1 MRRGRGGMPLLMPLE
16 ERVLFSSTAGLSPAV
31 VRDAYGFD
39 QVVYSNGTS
48 AVAADGRG
56 QTIAIVTAFDAPT
69 LTNDLDV
76 FDKLFSLD
84 GEQSLYAA
92 YGAASTVLTK
102 HEMSTSETADAS
114 WSQEAS
120 LDVEWA
126 HAIAPGA
133 HILLV
138 EAASDGLSDLLAG
151 VDYAREQP
159 GVSVVSMSWGAA
171 EYPTEWVDDNHFLT
185 PAGHQG
191 VTFVTSAG
199 DSNGT
204 TWPAV
209 SPYVLSVGGTTLLTK
224 GATYLGEAAW
234 TDTGGGISSV
244 ETAPAF
250 ETALTGS
257 GQRSAPD
264 VAYDAN
270 PSTGF
275 YVYDSTDDEGAVGWQ
290 TFGGTSAGAPQWA
303 ALVEIANQGRAILG
317 KGTLDGPTQALPAID
332 SLPQSDFHDIT
343 LGSTGSFFFGL
354 SATVGYD
361 ELTGRGT
368 PIANRVIIG
377 LLGWNGVSPNVV
389 HNTTNAPVTPP
400 HHRFHRFGEAE
411 GATLLAGKN
420 VILKPNVASPA
431 GGVKLPVFYK
441 VSLLP
446 EDPVHAALALL

>member
-1 MRRGRGGMPLLMPLE
+1 MPLLLQLE
-16 ERVLFSSTAGLSPAV
+16 ERLLFSTTGFSPAV

-39 QVVYSNGTS
+39 QVVYSNGTG

-69 LTNDLDV
+69 ISNDLDV

-84 GEQSLYAA
+84 GKQSLEAA
-92 YGAASTVLTK
+92 YGAAATVLTK

-133 HILLV
+133 HIVLV
-138 EAASDGLSDLLAG
+138 EAASDGLSDLLAAA
-151 VDYAREQP
+151 DYAREQP

-185 PAGHQG
+185 PTGHPG

-199 DSNGT
+199 DTNGT
-204 TWPAV
+204 SWPAV
-209 SPYVLSVGGTTLLTK
+209 SPYVLSVGGTTLLTQ

-234 TDTGGGISSV
+234 TDTGGGTSSV

-257 GQRSAPD
+257 VQRSAPD

-275 YVYDSTDDEGAVGWQ
+275 YVYDSTDYQGSVGWQ

-303 ALVEIANQGRAILG
+303 ALVAIANQGRAMLG
-317 KGTLDGPTQALPAID
+317 KGTLDGATQTLPAID
-332 SLPQSDFHDIT
+332 ALPQVDFHDIT
-343 LGSTGSFFFGL
+343 LGSTGSLFFGL
-354 SATVGYD
+354 SATPGYD
-361 ELTGRGT
+361 DLTGRGT
-368 PIANRVIIG
+368 PVANRVIIG
-377 LLGWNGVSPNVV
+377 LLGWDGVTANVV

-400 HHRFHRFGEAE
+400 HHRFHRFDEGEA
-411 GATLLAGKN
+411 GASVADAGVAVKGGLAT
-420 VILKPNVASPA
+420 A
-431 GGVKLPVFYK
+431 GSAVRLPVFYR

-446 EDPVHAALALL
+446 EDPAHGPLQLL